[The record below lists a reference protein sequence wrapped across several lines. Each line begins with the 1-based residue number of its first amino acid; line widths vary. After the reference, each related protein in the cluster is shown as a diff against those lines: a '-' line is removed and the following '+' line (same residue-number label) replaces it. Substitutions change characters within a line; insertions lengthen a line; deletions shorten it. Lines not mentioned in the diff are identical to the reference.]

1 MFFPCFLLLR
11 EALEEENAEYIYFD
25 FAFTSVVNVIL
36 RGSILC
42 FLHVTPIA
50 EMEVVQKN
58 NIFKAWML
66 SLQLKFVLML

>member
-1 MFFPCFLLLR
+1 MLFPCFLLLW
-11 EALEEENAEYIYFD
+11 EASEEENTEYIYFD
-25 FAFTSVVNVIL
+25 FAIASLVNVIL

-58 NIFKAWML
+58 HVFRAWML
-66 SLQLKFVLML
+66 TLQLKPILIF

>member
-1 MFFPCFLLLR
+1 MLFPCFLLLW
-11 EALEEENAEYIYFD
+11 EASEEENTEYIYFD
-25 FAFTSVVNVIL
+25 FAVASLVNVIL

-58 NIFKAWML
+58 HVFRAWML
-66 SLQLKFVLML
+66 TLQLKPILIF